1 MPWRAPGTSIPL
13 DSCGIA
19 SGFLPDAAVQY
30 PHQFSKES
38 NVKQGDKG
46 TALPFL
52 ASTTWTQGS
61 TVKAAF
67 TLVVNHGGGYQYRV
81 SLLYI
86 HYHLYSSSFFF
97 SFVPHISC
105 LFYLYLS
112 IFHSFLLS
120 FFFSFF
126 LYYKMCPTT
135 IDGQANELNEAC
147 FEKNPLKFADA
158 MHTIRFADT
167 TNPEI
172 QIPAV
177 DVTKGVV
184 PEGFAWRR
192 LPLPACNCDLGAGCT
207 VDSTSNDYKAYV
219 KTDSSAFGHCTN
231 GLQFEAAHLTE
242 GTWKTGYGYYVEDL
256 NKDTSKNSKNSKTTD
271 KCTVHDKESTCVA
284 MDGCA
289 WYDEGKKICYENT
302 GTKGSDSKSSG
313 GKASDTCSAA
323 KDATACGA
331 KTEGCTWY
339 EQGTKK
345 VCYKAGKKRSLD
357 GLTGDTYGV
366 GSQDVKIANWEIVD
380 LLIAPEVVGN
390 YVLQWRWDNEQ
401 TPQIW
406 TTCSHVEVV
415 ASKGVSRVV
424 NWVVGMVIF
433 LVVSGV
439 Y

>member
-1 MPWRAPGTSIPL
+1 
-13 DSCGIA
+13 
-19 SGFLPDAAVQY
+19 
-30 PHQFSKES
+30 
-38 NVKQGDKG
+38 
-46 TALPFL
+46 
-52 ASTTWTQGS
+52 
-61 TVKAAF
+61 
-67 TLVVNHGGGYQYRV
+67 
-81 SLLYI
+81 
-86 HYHLYSSSFFF
+86 
-97 SFVPHISC
+97 
-105 LFYLYLS
+105 
-112 IFHSFLLS
+112 
-120 FFFSFF
+120 
-126 LYYKMCPTT
+126 MCPTT

-207 VDSTSNDYKAYV
+207 VDSTSNDYKAYA

-256 NKDTSKNSKNSKTTD
+256 NKDTSKNSQNSKTTD

-302 GTKGSDSKSSG
+302 GTKASDSKSSG

-366 GSQDVKIANWEIVD
+366 GSQDVKVPNWEIVD

-415 ASKGVSRVV
+415 ASKGASRVV

>member
-1 MPWRAPGTSIPL
+1 MITS
-13 DSCGIA
+13 D
-19 SGFLPDAAVQY
+19 
-30 PHQFSKES
+30 
-38 NVKQGDKG
+38 
-46 TALPFL
+46 
-52 ASTTWTQGS
+52 
-61 TVKAAF
+61 
-67 TLVVNHGGGYQYRV
+67 
-81 SLLYI
+81 
-86 HYHLYSSSFFF
+86 LYSSSFFVLLF
-97 SFVPHISC
+97 LTFLVYFIYTYRSFI
-105 LFYLYLS
+105 
-112 IFHSFLLS
+112 LS
-120 FFFSFF
+120 FCHFFFFHFF

-192 LPLPACNCDLGAGCT
+192 VPLPACNCDLGSGCT

-219 KTDSSAFGHCTN
+219 KNDPSAFGHCTN

-289 WYDEGKKICYENT
+289 WYGPKSQCYENT
-302 GTKGSDSKSSG
+302 GTKASDSKSSG
-313 GKASDTCSAA
+313 GTASDTCSAA

-366 GSQDVKIANWEIVD
+366 GSQDVKVANWEIVD

-415 ASKGVSRVV
+415 ASKGASRVV